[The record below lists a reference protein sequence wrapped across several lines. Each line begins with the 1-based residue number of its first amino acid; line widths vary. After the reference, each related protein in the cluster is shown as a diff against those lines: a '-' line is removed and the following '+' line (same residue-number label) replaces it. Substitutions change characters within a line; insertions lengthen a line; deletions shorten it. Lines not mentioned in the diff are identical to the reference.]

1 MNKAAKNTVQPTV
14 TVTNTATLAINP
26 GKVVTT
32 DEITVATNAT
42 LEVAQSGEVALAGN
56 LTLADGAV
64 LGFNFTDKTVPVL
77 DVTGKTVTFGSQSN
91 VVVKISVA
99 DGKNAKSG
107 DNVLTSG
114 GAFTGVNVTLA
125 PDAPKWA
132 RGVSVVNGEI
142 VLDAKSAG
150 TFISVK

>member
-1 MNKAAKNTVQPTV
+1 MSKFFLIAVLAASAVCVAGEKTV
-14 TVTNTATLAINP
+14 
-26 GKVVTT
+26 
-32 DEITVATNAT
+32 
-42 LEVAQSGEVALAGN
+42 
-56 LTLADGAV
+56 GAV
-64 LGFNFTDKTVPVL
+64 LGFNYTNRSVPVL
-77 DVTGKTVTFGSQSN
+77 DVTGKTVTFDSQSN
-91 VVVKISVA
+91 VVVKISAA

-142 VLDAKSAG
+142 VIDVKSLG
-150 TFISVK
+150 TFIIVR